1 MMDSERYGKLLD
13 DGALRFVRELPG
25 PIERVWDYLVDPEK
39 RSRWL
44 AGGKTGT
51 RPGEPIEFDF
61 DHDRLSPHDDPPPD
75 KYKDM
80 EAGVSFQGEI
90 LTIEPPRL
98 LHFLWPEGGGGDTEV
113 LIRLSPVGDRVR
125 LELELEH
132 RRIKTPDDLTRAS
145 AGWHVH
151 LDILDS
157 RLNNVDP
164 NAFWPAHQALEDDY
178 ADRLSDHLRA
188 MKQSS

>member
-1 MMDSERYGKLLD
+1 MELERTGTLME
-13 DGALRFVRELPG
+13 DGTLCFVRELPG
-25 PIERVWDYLVDPEK
+25 PIERVWEYLVEPEK

-51 RPGEPIEFDF
+51 QPGDAIEFDF
-61 DHDRLSPHDDPPPD
+61 DHDRLSPHDDPPPE

-80 EAGVSFQGEI
+80 AEGVRFQGEI
-90 LTIEPPRL
+90 LAIEAPPL

-113 LIRLSPVGDRVR
+113 LIRLLPVGDRVR
-125 LELELEH
+125 LELEH
-132 RRIKTPDDLTRAS
+132 RRIKTPDDLIGAT

-157 RLNNVDP
+157 RLNDVDP
-164 NAFWPAHQALEDDY
+164 DAFWPAHQALEKAY
-178 ADRLSDHLRA
+178 SDHFADHLEA